1 MTGNNRRGMVLQE
14 RDLYLLRELAVVR
27 VTDRELAKAIAGF
40 RSTTRANA
48 RLLALVRAGLL
59 RRYLVGSRGLGQK
72 FFYGLTPK
80 GARVADVP
88 MRGPQRRSD
97 RPLVADFFF
106 EHQMAINEVYRL
118 LKYPPSPFPGATFKR
133 WQTFYES
140 LTAASRL
147 IPDGY
152 VELDTPA
159 EILTAFLEVD
169 LGTES
174 LSVWRRK
181 VDSYVQFAVSGEFA
195 RLFGQSR
202 FRVLVVVDSA
212 RRMGS
217 LRRTT
222 AAVTDRVFWFTT
234 LEAVMREGL
243 FAPIWLR
250 PVETD
255 RQPLVGNTR

>member
-1 MTGNNRRGMVLQE
+1 MTGSNRCGMVLQE
-14 RDLYLLRELAVVR
+14 RDLHLMRELAIVR

-40 RSTTRANA
+40 GSTTRANA

-118 LKYPPSPFPGATFKR
+118 LKYPPAPLSDATFRR
-133 WQTFYES
+133 WQSFYEPV
-140 LTAASRL
+140 TAGSRL

-152 VELDTPA
+152 AEVETPA
-159 EILTAFLEVD
+159 GILAAFLEVD
-169 LGTES
+169 LGNES
-174 LSVWRRK
+174 LSVWKRK
-181 VDSYVQFAVSGEFA
+181 VEGYVQFAVSGDFA
-195 RLFGQSR
+195 GAFGQTR
-202 FRVLVVVDSA
+202 FRVLVVGDSS
-212 RRMGS
+212 RRMES

-222 AAVTDRVFWFTT
+222 AAVTDRVFWFAT
-234 LEAVMREGL
+234 LEAVTGDGL

-250 PVETD
+250 PVGTE
-255 RQPLVGNTR
+255 RQPLVGNQS